1 MARASQWA
9 KLNRPPKFK
18 TRYVSR
24 CRACGRARA
33 FYLDFG
39 LCRVC
44 LRLMALRGEL
54 PGVTKA
60 SW

>member
-1 MARASQWA
+1 MARAAQWA
-9 KLNRPPKFK
+9 KMNRPAKFS
-18 TRYVSR
+18 TQNMNR
-24 CRACGRARA
+24 CNACGRSKAVYR
-33 FYLDFG
+33 DFR

-44 LRLMALRGEL
+44 FRQLALRGEL

>member
-9 KLNRPPKFK
+9 KLNRPPKFQ
-18 TRYVSR
+18 TRFFNR
-24 CRACGRARA
+24 CRTCGRGHAVYR
-33 FYLDFG
+33 DFN
-39 LCRVC
+39 LCRLC
-44 LRLMALRGEL
+44 FRSLALKGEL

>member
-9 KLNRPPKFK
+9 KANRAPK
-18 TRYVSR
+18 
-24 CRACGRARA
+24 CRVCGRSRA
-33 FYLDFG
+33 FYRDFA
-39 LCRVC
+39 LCRLC
-44 LRLMALRGEL
+44 FRLFALRGEL

>member
-9 KLNRPPKFK
+9 KLNRPPKFS
-18 TRYVSR
+18 TRAMNR
-24 CRACGRARA
+24 CKVCGRPRA
-33 FYLDFG
+33 FYRDFG
-39 LCRVC
+39 LCRLC
-44 LRLMALRGEL
+44 LRLLALRGEL

>member
-9 KLNRPPKFK
+9 KLNRPVKFS
-18 TRYVSR
+18 TRTVHR
-24 CRACGRARA
+24 CHVCGRARA
-33 FYLDFG
+33 VYRDFN

-44 LRLMALRGEL
+44 LRQLALKGEL

>member
-9 KLNRPPKFK
+9 KMNRPPKFS
-18 TRYVSR
+18 TRAVNRCYV
-24 CRACGRARA
+24 CGRSHAVYR
-33 FYLDFG
+33 DFK
-39 LCRVC
+39 LCRLC
-44 LRLMALRGEL
+44 FRNMALKGDL

>member
-9 KLNRPPKFK
+9 KLNRPPKFS
-18 TRYVSR
+18 TRLKNR
-24 CRACGRARA
+24 CNACGRPRA
-33 FYLDFG
+33 VYRDFK
-39 LCRVC
+39 LCRLC
-44 LRLMALRGEL
+44 LRNLALKGDL

>member
-9 KLNRPPKFK
+9 KMNRPPKFS
-18 TRYVSR
+18 TRAVKR
-24 CRACGRARA
+24 CQVCGRSRA
-33 FYLDFG
+33 VYKDFK
-39 LCRVC
+39 LCRIC
-44 LRLMALRGEL
+44 FRELALKGDL

>member
-9 KLNRPPKFK
+9 KMNRPPKFS
-18 TRYVSR
+18 TRAVNRCYV
-24 CRACGRARA
+24 CGRSRA
-33 FYLDFG
+33 VYRDFK
-39 LCRVC
+39 LCRLC
-44 LRLMALRGEL
+44 FRSMALKGEL

>member
-9 KLNRPPKFK
+9 KMNRTPKFQ
-18 TRYVSR
+18 TRAVSR
-24 CRACGRARA
+24 CHTCGRSKAVYR
-33 FYLDFG
+33 DFN

-44 LRLMALRGEL
+44 FRLLALKGEL

>member
-1 MARASQWA
+1 MARACSFA
-9 KLNRPPKFK
+9 KLQEAPKFAV
-18 TRYVSR
+18 RHRNR
-24 CRACGRARA
+24 CKVCGRARA
-33 FYLDFG
+33 YYRKFE

-44 LRLMALRGEL
+44 LRNLALKGEL

>member
-9 KLNRPPKFK
+9 KVNRPPKFS
-18 TRYVSR
+18 TRKINRCYV
-24 CRACGRARA
+24 CGRVRA
-33 FYLDFG
+33 VYRDFK
-39 LCRVC
+39 LCRICVRT
-44 LRLMALRGEL
+44 LALKGEL